1 MCSFSFYQISSS
13 INYLQVRL
21 TTLLHKFVVI
31 IAGDTYLVL
40 VFSNESTLSVK
51 FTKPDKKLLMCKL
64 FRSLLVSRA
73 LRLFDLAWLS
83 FIKTVI
89 ILLIYSRN
97 ITSSISFSTSAAFKA
112 SLAKFEQNQ

>member
-1 MCSFSFYQISSS
+1 MCSFSFYQITSS
-13 INYLQVRL
+13 INYHQVRL

-31 IAGDTYLVL
+31 ITGDTYLVL

-73 LRLFDLAWLS
+73 LRLFDLAWPS

-89 ILLIYSRN
+89 ILLIHSRN
-97 ITSSISFSTSAAFKA
+97 ITNSISFSTSAAFKA